1 MRCVAVVSGNNP
13 TVATPTARGATF
25 PAVDIPTKKPQGL
38 PENED
43 EIHTVVESTLHE
55 ILSPSF
61 TVPKQLPPMRGIA
74 KNEHLPSICLKGDI
88 VSQSNACSSTKKS
101 GKKCQTESSSGLINE
116 PQTSPKH
123 KSSKSKKQKTKRRKE
138 RGHKKEE
145 NKDAVAMVTSST
157 KTMLDGATKEQKH
170 GLPEI
175 CLKRDTFFQT
185 ATFSSPKMNERK
197 CQDLKKLSSST
208 YTKEQ
213 EDSPDCLPA
222 ICLRNDAFSTTVTS
236 PPLKCQDVCPPSLN
250 NGPSTSIL
258 PAIAYPKDNSS
269 SLFKNNSSS
278 QFKEQK
284 TVRVRNDRLK
294 TDVENKD
301 TAASCGTSSPK
312 RTSSSDDD
320 IKEQKSSQGPDVS
333 IYSFSL
339 REQKNAVS

>member
-1 MRCVAVVSGNNP
+1 MNPLFAGNGVRLP
-13 TVATPTARGATF
+13 RRLPGVATPAPPVHQVPQSPLPTASPCGAGG
-25 PAVDIPTKKPQGL
+25 PG
-38 PENED
+38 
-43 EIHTVVESTLHE
+43 
-55 ILSPSF
+55 
-61 TVPKQLPPMRGIA
+61 
-74 KNEHLPSICLKGDI
+74 
-88 VSQSNACSSTKKS
+88 
-101 GKKCQTESSSGLINE
+101 
-116 PQTSPKH
+116 
-123 KSSKSKKQKTKRRKE
+123 
-138 RGHKKEE
+138 
-145 NKDAVAMVTSST
+145 
-157 KTMLDGATKEQKH
+157 
-170 GLPEI
+170 
-175 CLKRDTFFQT
+175 
-185 ATFSSPKMNERK
+185 
-197 CQDLKKLSSST
+197 
-208 YTKEQ
+208 
-213 EDSPDCLPA
+213 
-222 ICLRNDAFSTTVTS
+222 STTVTS

-294 TDVENKD
+294 TDEENKD